1 MAMKF
6 GKKNEVKL
14 NPLAYNLAIIGESGI
29 GKTTVIKEYCEKL
42 AGEDGYMFLEIGKED
57 GADAIT
63 GINYLN
69 CPEWDMEYDEDSN
82 SIGFNTFVEDVV
94 DNRSTDW
101 KDLKVVIVDTYDELF
116 AIAEPE
122 VIAMHNKENPNK
134 RVKSI
139 KAAFGGFQ
147 AGEEKAIEIVL
158 DRLWALKKVGVSF
171 VVIGHTKTRNVTD
184 PVTGE
189 DYMQLTTNMS
199 QKYFNA
205 IKTKVHFLGV
215 AAIDR
220 EIVKEKTGKKNVVT
234 GQDIKKG
241 IVKGETRK
249 ITFRDD
255 NFVIDSKSR
264 FSNIVESIPLD
275 ADALIKA
282 ISDAIANEQNKSGVS
297 ASDAAMKQAEDEQK
311 RLERIAQREEES
323 RNQKELESVL
333 NEIVDFFNANK
344 TDLEVIKPILAKC
357 KELGYANPKEI
368 TSIDDANVIL
378 AMTLK

>member
-1 MAMKF
+1 MEMKY
-6 GKKNEVKL
+6 GKKNEIKV
-14 NPLAYNLAIIGESGI
+14 NPLAYNLALIGESGI

-42 AGEDGYMFLEIGKED
+42 APDAYIFLEIGKED
-57 GADAIT
+57 GADAIN

-69 CPEWDMEYDEDSN
+69 CPEWDMDYDEDTN
-82 SIGFNTFVEDVV
+82 SIGFNTFVEDVI

-101 KDLKVVIVDTYDELF
+101 KDLKVVVVDTCDELF

-122 VIAMHNKENPNK
+122 VISMHNKDNPNK

-147 AGEEKAIEIVL
+147 AGEDKAIEIVL

-171 VVIGHTKTRNVTD
+171 IVIGHTKTRNVTD
-184 PVTGE
+184 PITGE
-189 DYMQLTTNMS
+189 DYMQLTTNMT

-220 EIVKEKTGKKNVVT
+220 EIIKEKTGKKNIVT

-241 IVKGETRK
+241 VVKGETRK

-264 FSNIVESIPLD
+264 FSDIVESIPLD
-275 ADALIKA
+275 SDALIKA
-282 ISDAIANEQNKSGVS
+282 ITDAIENELKKSGKT
-297 ASDAAMKQAEDEQK
+297 M
-311 RLERIAQREEES
+311 EES
-323 RNQKELESVL
+323 RIEQEKKEKEKLKHIAEAEAKAKAKKNLDKIKS
-333 NEIVDFFNANK
+333 EIVAFFTANK
-344 TDLEVIKPILAKC
+344 TNMDVIKPVL
-357 KELGYANPKEI
+357 ELCREAGFNNPNE
-368 TSIDDANVIL
+368 IDDLEIAKKIL
-378 AMTLK
+378 KACK

>member
-1 MAMKF
+1 MAKY
-6 GKKNEVKL
+6 GKKNEIKV
-14 NPLAYNLAIIGESGI
+14 NPLAYNLALIGESGI
-29 GKTTVIKEYCEKL
+29 GKTTVIKQYVEKL
-42 AGEDGYMFLEIGKED
+42 AGDDGYMFLEIGKED
-57 GADAIT
+57 GADAIH

-94 DNRSTDW
+94 ENRSTDW
-101 KDLKVVIVDTYDELF
+101 NDLKVVVVDTYDELF

-122 VIAMHNKENPNK
+122 VIAMHNRENPTK

-147 AGEEKAIEIVL
+147 AGEEKTIEIVL

-171 VVIGHTKTRNVTD
+171 IVIGHTKTRNVTD

-220 EIVKEKTGKKNVVT
+220 EIVKQKTGKKNVVT
-234 GQDIKKG
+234 GEAIQKG
-241 IVKGETRK
+241 VVKGETRK

-264 FSNIVESIPLD
+264 FCDIVESIPLD
-275 ADALIKA
+275 ADELIKA
-282 ISDAIANEQNKSGVS
+282 ITDAIKNEQSKSGVS
-297 ASDAAMKQAEDEQK
+297 MADMEKKQAEEAK
-311 RLERIAQREEES
+311 KKLERMAQEEEEK
-323 RNQKELESVL
+323 RNQKELSEVVSQII
-333 NEIVDFFNANK
+333 NFFTENK
-344 TDLEVIKPILAKC
+344 TDIDKIKPVLAKC
-357 KELGYANPKEI
+357 RELGYNNPSEI
-368 TSIDDANVIL
+368 TSVDNAKIVL
-378 AMTLK
+378 AETLK

>member
-1 MAMKF
+1 MEMKY
-6 GKKNEVKL
+6 GKKNEIKV
-14 NPLAYNLAIIGESGI
+14 NPLAYNLALIGESGI

-42 AGEDGYMFLEIGKED
+42 APDAYIFLEIGKED
-57 GADAIT
+57 GADAIN

-69 CPEWDMEYDEDSN
+69 CPEWDMDYDEDTN
-82 SIGFNTFVEDVV
+82 SIGFNTFVEDVI

-101 KDLKVVIVDTYDELF
+101 KDLKVVVVDTCDELF

-122 VIAMHNKENPNK
+122 VISMHNKDNPNK

-147 AGEEKAIEIVL
+147 AGEDKAIEIVL

-171 VVIGHTKTRNVTD
+171 IVIGHTKTRNVTD
-184 PVTGE
+184 PITGE
-189 DYMQLTTNMS
+189 DYMQLTTNMT

-220 EIVKEKTGKKNVVT
+220 EIIKEKTGKKNIVT

-241 IVKGETRK
+241 VVKGETRK

-264 FSNIVESIPLD
+264 FSDIVESIPLD
-275 ADALIKA
+275 SDALIKA
-282 ISDAIANEQNKSGVS
+282 ITDAIENELKKSGKT
-297 ASDAAMKQAEDEQK
+297 M
-311 RLERIAQREEES
+311 EES
-323 RNQKELESVL
+323 RIEQEKKEKEKLKHIAEAEAKAKAEKNLDKIKS
-333 NEIVDFFNANK
+333 EIVAFFTANK
-344 TDLEVIKPILAKC
+344 TNMDVIKPVL
-357 KELGYANPKEI
+357 ELCREAGFNNPNE
-368 TSIDDANVIL
+368 IDDLEIAKKIL
-378 AMTLK
+378 NACK

>member
-1 MAMKF
+1 MEMKY
-6 GKKNEVKL
+6 GKKNEIKV
-14 NPLAYNLAIIGESGI
+14 NPLAYNLALIGESGI

-42 AGEDGYMFLEIGKED
+42 APDAYIFLEIGKED
-57 GADAIT
+57 GADAIN

-69 CPEWDMEYDEDSN
+69 CPEWDMDYDEDTN
-82 SIGFNTFVEDVV
+82 SIGFNTFIEDVI

-101 KDLKVVIVDTYDELF
+101 KDLKVVVVDTCDELF

-122 VIAMHNKENPNK
+122 VISMHNKDNPNK

-147 AGEEKAIEIVL
+147 AGEDKAIEIVL

-171 VVIGHTKTRNVTD
+171 IVIGHTKTRNVTD
-184 PVTGE
+184 PITGE
-189 DYMQLTTNMS
+189 DYMQLTTNMT

-220 EIVKEKTGKKNVVT
+220 EIIKEKTGKKNIVT

-241 IVKGETRK
+241 VVKGETRK

-264 FSNIVESIPLD
+264 FSDIVESIPLD
-275 ADALIKA
+275 SDALIKA
-282 ISDAIANEQNKSGVS
+282 ITDAIENELKKSGKT
-297 ASDAAMKQAEDEQK
+297 M
-311 RLERIAQREEES
+311 EES
-323 RNQKELESVL
+323 RIEQEKKEKEKLKHIAEAEAKAKAEKNLDKIKS
-333 NEIVDFFNANK
+333 EIVAFFTANK
-344 TDLEVIKPILAKC
+344 TNMDVIKPVL
-357 KELGYANPKEI
+357 ELCREAGFNNPNE
-368 TSIDDANVIL
+368 IDDLEIAKKIL
-378 AMTLK
+378 NACK